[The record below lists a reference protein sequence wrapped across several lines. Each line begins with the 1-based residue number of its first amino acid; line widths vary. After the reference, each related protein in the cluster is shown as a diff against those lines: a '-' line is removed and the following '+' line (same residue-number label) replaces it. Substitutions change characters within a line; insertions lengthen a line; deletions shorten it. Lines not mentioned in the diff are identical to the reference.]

1 MTIPISEIMTG
12 STQNIIDC
20 YESAT
25 DTQLL
30 AGESWYEQALFLA
43 ENLAFDHDIESVEN
57 VAYAIAALSPQKDW
71 ITNQVAIIELCE
83 TGTTRFQSRIN
94 ISKALK
100 CLSGTLSALR
110 GPKVTRFAEAIMNP
124 LGDSVACIDRHAF
137 SIWMGTKQTDIQIKV
152 LQRKGAYEMVA
163 DAYAEAS
170 KKLGIP
176 VHIVQA
182 TTWCVWRD
190 RWDVVRLIGKRK

>member
-1 MTIPISEIMTG
+1 MTG
-12 STQNIIDC
+12 STQNIIDS

-43 ENLAFDHDIESVEN
+43 EDLADKHDLEPVN

-94 ISKALK
+94 IDKARR
-100 CLSGTLSALR
+100 CLAGELSALR
-110 GPKVTRFAEAIMNP
+110 GPKVERFAEAIINP
-124 LGDSVACIDRHAF
+124 LGDTVACIDRHAF

-152 LQRKGAYEMVA
+152 LQRKGAYELVA
-163 DAYAEAS
+163 DAYSEAS
-170 KKLGIP
+170 RILDVP

-182 TTWCVWRD
+182 TTWVVHRD
-190 RWDVVRLIGKRK
+190 KYDVVRKIGK

>member
-1 MTIPISEIMTG
+1 MVTPLSEIMTG
-12 STQNIIDC
+12 STQNIIDS

-30 AGESWYEQALFLA
+30 AGENWYESALFLA
-43 ENLAFDHDIESVEN
+43 EELADKHDLEPVN

-83 TGTTRFQSRIN
+83 TGSTRQQSRIN
-94 ISKALK
+94 IDKARR
-100 CLSGTLSALR
+100 CLAGELTALR
-110 GPKVTRFAEAIMNP
+110 GPKVERFAEAIIDP
-124 LGDSVACIDRHAF
+124 LGNSVACIDRHAF
-137 SIWMGTKQTDIQIKV
+137 SIWMGAKQSDKQLPV

-170 KKLGIP
+170 KILDVP

-182 TTWCVWRD
+182 TTWVVWRD
-190 RWDVVRLIGKRK
+190 KWDVVRKIGK

>member
-1 MTIPISEIMTG
+1 MVTPLSELMTG
-12 STQNIIDC
+12 SVQNILNT

-25 DTQLL
+25 DIQLL
-30 AGESWYEQALFLA
+30 AGESWYESALYLA
-43 ENLAFDHDIESVEN
+43 ETLAFDHDIESVEN

-83 TGTTRFQSRIN
+83 TGKTRFQSRIN
-94 ISKALK
+94 IDKARR
-100 CLSGTLSALR
+100 CLAGQLSALK
-110 GPKVTRFAEAIMNP
+110 GPKVERFAEAIMNP

-163 DAYAEAS
+163 DAYSEAA
-170 KKLGIP
+170 KKLGVP

-182 TTWCVWRD
+182 TTWVVWRD
-190 RWDVVRLIGKRK
+190 LHDVVRKIGK

>member
-1 MTIPISEIMTG
+1 MVTPLSEIMTG
-12 STQNIIDC
+12 SVANIIAS

-25 DTQLL
+25 EIQLL
-30 AGESWYEQALFLA
+30 AGESWYESALYLA
-43 ENLAFDHDIESVEN
+43 EELGDKHDLEPIN

-94 ISKALK
+94 IDKARR
-100 CLSGTLSALR
+100 CLAGQLSSLR
-110 GPKVTRFAEAIMNP
+110 GPKVERFALAIMNP
-124 LGDSVACIDRHAF
+124 LGDTVACIDRHAF

-152 LQRKGAYEMVA
+152 LQRKGAYELVA
-163 DAYAEAS
+163 DAYAEAA
-170 KKLGIP
+170 KILDVP

-182 TTWCVWRD
+182 TTWVVHRD
-190 RWDVVRLIGKRK
+190 KYDVERLIGKRK

>member
-1 MTIPISEIMTG
+1 MVTPLSEIMTG
-12 STQNIIDC
+12 STQNIIDS

-43 ENLAFDHDIESVEN
+43 EDLADKHDLEPVN

-94 ISKALK
+94 VSKALK

-152 LQRKGAYEMVA
+152 LARKGAYEMVA
-163 DAYAEAS
+163 DAYSEAA
-170 KKLGIP
+170 KILDVP

-182 TTWCVWRD
+182 TTWVVHRD
-190 RWDVVRLIGKRK
+190 KHDVVRKIGK

>member
-1 MTIPISEIMTG
+1 MVIPLSEIMTG
-12 STQNIIDC
+12 STQNIIDS

-43 ENLAFDHDIESVEN
+43 EDLADKHDLEPVN

-94 ISKALK
+94 IDKARR
-100 CLSGTLSALR
+100 CLAGELSALR
-110 GPKVTRFAEAIMNP
+110 GPKVERFAEAIINP
-124 LGDSVACIDRHAF
+124 LGDTVACIDRHAF

-152 LQRKGAYEMVA
+152 LQRKGAYELVA
-163 DAYAEAS
+163 DAYSEAS
-170 KKLGIP
+170 RILDVP

-182 TTWCVWRD
+182 TTWVVHRD
-190 RWDVVRLIGKRK
+190 KYDVVRKIGK

>member
-1 MTIPISEIMTG
+1 MVTPLSEIMTG
-12 STQNIIDC
+12 STQNIIDS

-30 AGESWYEQALFLA
+30 AGESWYEQALYLA
-43 ENLAFDHDIESVEN
+43 EDLADKHQIESVEN

-94 ISKALK
+94 IDKARR
-100 CLSGTLSALR
+100 CLAGQLSALR
-110 GPKVTRFAEAIMNP
+110 GPKVERFALAIVNP
-124 LGDSVACIDRHAF
+124 LGDTTACIDRHAF

-152 LQRKGAYEMVA
+152 LQRKGAYELVA
-163 DAYAEAS
+163 EAYAEAS
-170 KKLGIP
+170 KILDVP

-182 TTWCVWRD
+182 TTWVVWRD
-190 RWDVVRLIGKRK
+190 LHDVVRKIGK

>member
-1 MTIPISEIMTG
+1 MVTPLSEIMTG
-12 STQNIIDC
+12 SVANIIAS

-30 AGESWYEQALFLA
+30 AGESWYESALYLA
-43 ENLAFDHDIESVEN
+43 ETLAFDHDIESVEN

-94 ISKALK
+94 VSKANR
-100 CLSGTLSALR
+100 CLAGELSALR
-110 GPKVTRFAEAIMNP
+110 GPKVERFALAIMNP
-124 LGDSVACIDRHAF
+124 LGDTVACIDRHAF

-152 LQRKGAYEMVA
+152 LARKGAYEMVA
-163 DAYAEAS
+163 DAYSEAA
-170 KKLGIP
+170 KILDVP

-182 TTWCVWRD
+182 TTWVVHRD
-190 RWDVVRLIGKRK
+190 KHDVVRKIGK

>member
-1 MTIPISEIMTG
+1 MVTPLSEIMTG
-12 STQNIIDC
+12 STQNIIDS

-43 ENLAFDHDIESVEN
+43 EDLADKHDLEPVN

-94 ISKALK
+94 IDKARR
-100 CLSGTLSALR
+100 CLAGELSALR
-110 GPKVTRFAEAIMNP
+110 GPKVERFAEAIINP
-124 LGDSVACIDRHAF
+124 LGDTVACIDRHAF

-152 LQRKGAYEMVA
+152 LQRKGAYELVA
-163 DAYAEAS
+163 DAYSEAS
-170 KKLGIP
+170 RILDVP

-182 TTWCVWRD
+182 TTWVVHRD
-190 RWDVVRLIGKRK
+190 KYDVVRKIGK